1 VSLFRKIKHWI
12 RMFFFRREMK
22 KASRKK
28 MVVGLEESRK
38 IGLVYEA
45 SSEETY
51 RMATDLAK
59 ELQKSGKRVKAM
71 GFVPHKTKPDYLLDH
86 LNFSYFSRKDFKWN
100 LKLKTDTLKEFV
112 NTEFDI
118 LIDLSPSD
126 LFLVKYL
133 SGLSG
138 ARYKTGKYHP
148 EYVEVYD
155 LMLQVDDAFPLDE
168 LIEHTINYLQMIKK
182 PNTHAQQV

>member
-28 MVVGLEESRK
+28 EVMGLEESRN
-38 IGLVYEA
+38 IGLLYEA
-45 SSEETY
+45 SGEEIY
-51 RMATDLAK
+51 RMAADLAK
-59 ELQKSGKRVKAM
+59 ELQKSGKKVKAL
-71 GFVPHKTKPDYLLDH
+71 GFIPHKTKPDYLLDQ
-86 LNFSYFSRKDFKWN
+86 LNFSYFSKKDFKWN
-100 LKLKTDTLKEFV
+100 LRLRTDTVKEFV
-112 NTEFDI
+112 TTEFDI

-126 LFLVKYL
+126 LLLVKHL
-133 SGLSG
+133 GGLSK

-148 EYVEVYD
+148 EYVEVFD
-155 LMLQVDDAFPLDE
+155 LMLQVDDDFPMNE
-168 LIEHTINYLQMIKK
+168 LIEHTLSYLKMIKK